1 MKKETIIRKI
11 NKMIKELKKEKD
23 NLSATGRGRASKSL
37 TIMELK
43 AIKMDVNKLE

>member
-11 NKMIKELKKEKD
+11 NKIIKELEKEKA
-23 NLSATGRGRASKSL
+23 NLSSCGRGRTSKSL